1 MQGSKSGKGESAK
14 GVAKKKRA
22 AKEEAMR
29 VWLLRWMGRWRLDIF
44 RVAVQI
50 EIKLYRKQLYDARD
64 SQAGLEHS

>member
-1 MQGSKSGKGESAK
+1 
-14 GVAKKKRA
+14 
-22 AKEEAMR
+22 MR